1 MLIYLDDYRK
11 SVLKTLLDI
20 SDKTDRKR
28 LHFKKNELSEV
39 FNMEY
44 DLTDDI
50 IYELQGDGVN
60 IGNIL
65 LDANGANKLAKFVND
80 KQIDIIIYKNMIEE
94 QLNKNEGYVR
104 KYKDWCD
111 APQNNQQ

>member
-50 IYELQGDGVN
+50 IYELWVLRFIDVP
-60 IGNIL
+60 
-65 LDANGANKLAKFVND
+65 FEND

>member
-39 FNMEY
+39 FNMGY

-50 IYELQGDGVN
+50 IYELWVLRFIDVP
-60 IGNIL
+60 
-65 LDANGANKLAKFVND
+65 FEND

-94 QLNKNEGYVR
+94 QLNKNEGYIR